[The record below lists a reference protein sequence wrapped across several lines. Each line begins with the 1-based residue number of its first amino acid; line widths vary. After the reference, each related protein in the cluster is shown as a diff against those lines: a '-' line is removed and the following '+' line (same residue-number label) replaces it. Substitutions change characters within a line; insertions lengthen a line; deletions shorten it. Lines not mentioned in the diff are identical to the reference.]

1 MFEPSRTWRRW
12 QALLLAVAA
21 GLAPPSAGA
30 APAEPP
36 VRHIVL
42 VHGAFADG
50 SSWSPVIEILQRK
63 GYLVTAVQNPL
74 TSLADD
80 VAATRRV
87 LQRQNGGV
95 ILVGHS
101 WAGAVVT
108 EAGNAD
114 NVKGLV
120 YLSALVPDAG
130 ESVADL
136 LGRLHAPMDGL
147 TPDADGLIWLDDPS
161 VYREVMAADVPAW
174 KARLLAATQQPIAA
188 RAFGDKLTQAA
199 WQAKPSWYLVTEN
212 DKALQPRVQRLLAQH
227 IGARTVVLK
236 SSHMSLVSHAREV
249 AALIERAARS
259 AGQPPLPAA
268 GR

>member
-1 MFEPSRTWRRW
+1 MSVPFRFGAPWYVSLAWLPAW
-12 QALLLAVAA
+12 LLLAPILAFGVPAA
-21 GLAPPSAGA
+21 AKFLNRFDK
-30 APAEPP
+30 ENRFT
-36 VRHIVL
+36 V
-42 VHGAFADG
+42 
-50 SSWSPVIEILQRK
+50 
-63 GYLVTAVQNPL
+63 GYHVTAVQNPL

-130 ESVADL
+130 ESVADM
-136 LGRLHAPMDGL
+136 LGRLDAPMDGMK
-147 TPDADGLIWLDDPS
+147 PDGDGWIWLDDPS
-161 VYREVMAADVPAW
+161 AYREVMAGDVPATQ
-174 KARLLAATQQPIAA
+174 ARLLAAAQQPIAA

-199 WQAKPSWYLVTEN
+199 WRAKPSWYLVTEN
-212 DKALQPRVQRLLAQH
+212 DKALPPKVQRLLAQH
-227 IGARTVVLK
+227 IGARTVVVK

-259 AGQPPLPAA
+259 AGQ
-268 GR
+268 